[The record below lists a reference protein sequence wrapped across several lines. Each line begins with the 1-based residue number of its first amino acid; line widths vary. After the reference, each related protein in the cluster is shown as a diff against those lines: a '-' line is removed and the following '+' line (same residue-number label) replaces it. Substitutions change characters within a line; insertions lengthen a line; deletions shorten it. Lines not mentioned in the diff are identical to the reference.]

1 MIWSHCLVDWLE
13 SDILSKQ
20 WMDGEPGQDR
30 SIDRFYSE
38 AGFQDIRK
46 FFVVMV
52 RNWKILLGDLLFEYG
67 FLSCE
72 QVAHSVSH
80 EAKDF
85 DVERIAVFFFILH
98 LIRDKLIGTC
108 EPFSLE
114 IVFAFKVV
122 GYTEVSKYEL

>member
-1 MIWSHCLVDWLE
+1 
-13 SDILSKQ
+13 
-20 WMDGEPGQDR
+20 
-30 SIDRFYSE
+30 
-38 AGFQDIRK
+38 
-46 FFVVMV
+46 MV

-122 GYTEVSKYEL
+122 GYTEVSKYELKGVYAFDKDILGLQVAVQESLGVHD